1 VPHQEPYTDTKTY
14 VVKDDGP
21 EVENVTEDV
30 QKKDYI
36 SILGSKISQLKSEE
50 TGINNKAV
58 IEQVEQSMQSD
69 SELENFVILANSLEY
84 VQRLESAHSEM
95 NTEKCLLLQ
104 KIISASN
111 TTDSE
116 CLVVL
121 DRIINSIDRTISSD
135 NYMELIQ
142 KLYKLEKINAYDD
155 SFDRQ
160 ILVGQLNDIADRIE
174 RNEGVKNFLY

>member
-1 VPHQEPYTDTKTY
+1 MAQMR
-14 VVKDDGP
+14 
-21 EVENVTEDV
+21 
-30 QKKDYI
+30 
-36 SILGSKISQLKSEE
+36 SKVH
-50 TGINNKAV
+50 GINNKAV

-69 SELENFVILANSLEY
+69 SELENFVILANSLEC
-84 VQRLESAHSEM
+84 VQWLESAHSEM
-95 NTEKCLLLQ
+95 NAEKSLLLQ